1 MHLTPF
7 HLMSMLS
14 TLLSPASS
22 LRYSAEKESDAMNTI
37 TIFPENP
44 RAPTAQFRAVAGEKQ
59 SVGATAG
66 EALDA
71 LTAQLGEPQVT
82 TLVVVQPLQ
91 ADALFTAEQQQ
102 RLAEL
107 MTRWRAARDAGT
119 PFPLEE
125 QTELDALVAAEL
137 HAALQRSAA
146 LARQL
151 LP

>member
-1 MHLTPF
+1 
-7 HLMSMLS
+7 
-14 TLLSPASS
+14 
-22 LRYSAEKESDAMNTI
+22 MNTI

-44 RAPTAQFRAVAGEKQ
+44 RAPTPRFRAVAGEKQ

-71 LTAQLGEPQVT
+71 LTAQLGEPQAT
-82 TLVVVQPLQ
+82 TLVFVQPMQ

-107 MTRWRAARDAGT
+107 MTRWRAARDAGAL
-119 PFPLEE
+119 FPPAE
-125 QTELDALVAAEL
+125 QAELDTLVAAEL
-137 HAALQRSAA
+137 RAAMQRSEA
-146 LARQL
+146 LAGQL